1 MTIINKFRE
10 RDIISLITE
19 MLEAESKTGS
29 ICRTVLGP
37 GNDDCAVIDM
47 CDSGLLVATTDMLHR
62 KADFPLGM
70 TPYQIGW
77 MSIAV
82 NLSDIAAMG
91 ARPVGIMTALGLPSG
106 SEVDFVKELV
116 RGMSDCACRYGTKII
131 GGDVDRHDE
140 LTIVGSALGMV
151 DAGQLAMRKG
161 ARPGDLVCV
170 TGQLGTAG
178 AALEALQQGRGVD
191 SEVLEKFYMPV
202 PRIAEGM
209 ALAGSGCLTSMMDIS
224 DGLALSLHDLA
235 AASGVGFHIKG
246 SDIPVHRSVRD
257 MAPVGDMVVNDKVVE
272 AIRDMVVDEKVVEAI
287 GDMVVDDKVVE
298 DKVFEWSVYT
308 GGDFELLFTLNT
320 DCLERAGKV
329 AQFTVIGEV
338 TASGITIEHNG
349 HIADLKPRGFQ
360 QFGDKV

>member
-1 MTIINKFRE
+1 MTTINKISERE
-10 RDIISLITE
+10 IISFITDL
-19 MLEAESKTGS
+19 LEAEPETGS
-29 ICRTVLGP
+29 ICSPVVGP

-47 CDSGLLVATTDMLHR
+47 GGSGLLVATTDMLHR
-62 KADFPLGM
+62 KADFPSGM
-70 TPYQIGW
+70 TPYQMGW

-91 ARPVGIMTALGLPSG
+91 ATPVGIMTALGLPLYV
-106 SEVDFVKELV
+106 EVDFVKELV
-116 RGMSDCACRYGTKII
+116 SGMSACARRYGTKII

-140 LTIVGSALGMV
+140 LTIVGSALGVV
-151 DAGQLAMRKG
+151 DAGELVTRKG

-170 TGQLGTAG
+170 TGETGTAG
-178 AALEALQQGRGVD
+178 AALEALQQGRDVD
-191 SEVLEKFYMPV
+191 PEVLEKFYMPV

-235 AASGVGFHIKG
+235 AASGVGFHIRA
-246 SDIPVHRSVRD
+246 SDIPIHRSVRD
-257 MAPVGDMVVNDKVVE
+257 MAHFGDKVIEDNV
-272 AIRDMVVDEKVVEAI
+272 A
-287 GDMVVDDKVVE
+287 E
-298 DKVFEWSVYT
+298 DKIFEWSLYT

-320 DCLERAGKV
+320 ECLEKAGKV

-338 TASGITIEHNG
+338 TTRGITIEHDG
-349 HIADLKPRGFQ
+349 HIEDVEPRGFQ

>member
-1 MTIINKFRE
+1 MTTINKFSE

-19 MLEAESKTGS
+19 LLEAESETGS
-29 ICRTVLGP
+29 IHDLVVGP

-47 CDSGLLVATTDMLHR
+47 GGSRLLVATTDMLHR
-62 KADFPLGM
+62 KADFPPGM
-70 TPYQIGW
+70 TPYQMGW

-91 ARPVGIMTALGLPSG
+91 ARPVGIMTALGLPLDM
-106 SEVDFVKELV
+106 EVDFVKELV
-116 RGMSDCACRYGTKII
+116 SGMRTCARRYGTKII

-151 DAGQLAMRKG
+151 DAGQLATRES

-170 TGQLGTAG
+170 TGELGTAG
-178 AALEALQQGRGVD
+178 AALEALQQGKDVD
-191 SEVLEKFYMPV
+191 PEVLEKFYMPV

-209 ALAGSGCLTSMMDIS
+209 ALAGSLCLTSMMDIS

-235 AASGVGFHIKG
+235 AASSVGFHIRA

-257 MAPVGDMVVNDKVVE
+257 MAQVRDKV
-272 AIRDMVVDEKVVEAI
+272 I
-287 GDMVVDDKVVE
+287 GDMVVG
-298 DKVFEWSVYT
+298 DKVFEWSLYT

-320 DCLERAGKV
+320 ECLEKAGKV
-329 AQFTVIGEV
+329 ARFTVIGEV
-338 TASGITIEHNG
+338 TASGITIEHDG
-349 HIADLKPRGFQ
+349 HIEDVNPRGFQ

>member
-19 MLEAESKTGS
+19 LLEAESKTRS
-29 ICRTVLGP
+29 IHRPVVGP

-47 CDSGLLVATTDMLHR
+47 GDSGLLVATTDMLHK

-70 TPYQIGW
+70 TPYQMGW

-91 ARPVGIMTALGLPSG
+91 ARPIGIMTALGLPSG
-106 SEVDFVKELV
+106 LEVDFVKELV
-116 RGMSDCACRYGTKII
+116 SGMSDCACWYGTQII

-151 DAGQLAMRKG
+151 DAGQLVTRKG
-161 ARPGDLVCV
+161 AKPGELVCV
-170 TGQLGTAG
+170 TGELGTAG
-178 AALEALQQGRGVD
+178 AALEALQQGREPD
-191 SEVLEKFYMPV
+191 LEVLDKFYMPV

-209 ALAGSGCLTSMMDIS
+209 ALADSGCLTSMMDIS

-235 AASGVGFHIKG
+235 ASSGVGFLIKA

-257 MAPVGDMVVNDKVVE
+257 MATVWDKVVDDR
-272 AIRDMVVDEKVVEAI
+272 AVEVI
-287 GDMVVDDKVVE
+287 GDMVIEDKVVD

-320 DCLERAGKV
+320 DCLEKAVKV
-329 AQFTVIGEV
+329 AQFTVIGKV

-349 HIADLKPRGFQ
+349 HIADMEPRGFQ

>member
-1 MTIINKFRE
+1 MTIINNFRE
-10 RDIISLITE
+10 RDIISLITK
-19 MLEAESKTGS
+19 LLDAESKTGS
-29 ICRTVLGP
+29 IRHTMVGP
-37 GNDDCAVIDM
+37 GNDDCAIIDVGG
-47 CDSGLLVATTDMLHR
+47 SGLLAATTDMLHR

-70 TPYQIGW
+70 TPYQMGW

-91 ARPVGIMTALGLPSG
+91 ARPVGIMTALGLPFG
-106 SEVDFVKELV
+106 LEVDFIKELV
-116 RGMSDCACRYGTKII
+116 KGMSDCARMYGTEII

-140 LTIVGSALGMV
+140 LTIVGSALGLV
-151 DAGQLAMRKG
+151 DAGQLASRKG
-161 ARPGDLVCV
+161 AKPGDLVCV
-170 TGQLGTAG
+170 TGELGTAG
-178 AALEALQQGRGVD
+178 AALDALQQGRKPD
-191 SEVLEKFYMPV
+191 PEVLEKFYMPV

-235 AASGVGFHIKG
+235 AASDVGFHIRS
-246 SDIPVHRSVRD
+246 SDIPVHRCVRD
-257 MAPVGDMVVNDKVVE
+257 MAH
-272 AIRDMVVDEKVVEAI
+272 VVDKI
-287 GDMVVDDKVVE
+287 IE

-320 DCLERAGKV
+320 DCLEKAGKV
-329 AQFTVIGEV
+329 VKFTVLGEV

-349 HIADLKPRGFQ
+349 HIEDVEPRGFQ

>member
-1 MTIINKFRE
+1 MTIINKLRE

-19 MLEAESKTGS
+19 LLEAESETGS
-29 ICRTVLGP
+29 VCRPIVGP

-47 CDSGLLVATTDMLHR
+47 GDSVLLVATTDMLHR
-62 KADFPLGM
+62 KADFPSVM
-70 TPYQIGW
+70 TPYQMGW

-91 ARPVGIMTALGLPSG
+91 ARPVGIMTALGLPQDM
-106 SEVDFVKELV
+106 EVDIVKELV
-116 RGMSDCACRYGTKII
+116 SGMSDCARRYGTQII

-151 DAGQLAMRKG
+151 DAGQLATRKG
-161 ARPGDLVCV
+161 AKLGNLVCV
-170 TGQLGTAG
+170 TGDLGTAG
-178 AALEALQQGRGVD
+178 AALEALHKGRDVD
-191 SEVLEKFYMPV
+191 LEVLEKFYMPV

-235 AASGVGFHIKG
+235 AASGVGFYIRG

-257 MAPVGDMVVNDKVVE
+257 MAPVRDQVVEDKVV
-272 AIRDMVVDEKVVEAI
+272 D
-287 GDMVVDDKVVE
+287 

-320 DCLERAGKV
+320 DCLEKAGKV

-349 HIADLKPRGFQ
+349 HIEDVEPRGFQ

>member
-1 MTIINKFRE
+1 MTIINKFSE

-19 MLEAESKTGS
+19 LLEAESKTGS
-29 ICRTVLGP
+29 IHRPVVGP

-47 CDSGLLVATTDMLHR
+47 GDSGLLVATTDMLHK
-62 KADFPLGM
+62 KADFPSGM
-70 TPYQIGW
+70 TPYQMGW

-82 NLSDIAAMG
+82 NLSDIASMG
-91 ARPVGIMTALGLPSG
+91 ARPIGIMTALGLPSG
-106 SEVDFVKELV
+106 LEVDFVKELV
-116 RGMSDCACRYGTKII
+116 SGMSDCACRYGTQII

-140 LTIVGSALGMV
+140 LTIVGSALGIV
-151 DAGQLAMRKG
+151 DAGQLVTRRG
-161 ARPGDLVCV
+161 AIPGDLVCV
-170 TGQLGTAG
+170 TGELGTAG
-178 AALEALQQGRGVD
+178 AALEALQQGREPD
-191 SEVLEKFYMPV
+191 PEVLEKFYMPV

-235 AASGVGFHIKG
+235 AASGVGFHIKA

-257 MAPVGDMVVNDKVVE
+257 MAPVGDKIIEDKVV
-272 AIRDMVVDEKVVEAI
+272 DDKVIEAI
-287 GDMVVDDKVVE
+287 GDMVVD

-308 GGDFELLFTLNT
+308 GGDFELLFTINT
-320 DCLERAGKV
+320 DCLEKAGKV

-338 TASGITIEHNG
+338 TASGVTIEHNR
-349 HIADLKPRGFQ
+349 HTADMDPRGFQ

>member
-1 MTIINKFRE
+1 MTTINKFSE
-10 RDIISLITE
+10 RNIISLITE
-19 MLEAESKTGS
+19 LLETGS
-29 ICRTVLGP
+29 ETESIRDLVVGP

-47 CDSGLLVATTDMLHR
+47 DGSELLVATTDMLHR
-62 KADFPLGM
+62 KADFPSGM
-70 TPYQIGW
+70 TPYQMGW

-91 ARPVGIMTALGLPSG
+91 ARPVGIMTALGLPLDM
-106 SEVDFVKELV
+106 EVDFVKELV
-116 RGMSDCACRYGTKII
+116 SGMSTCARRYGTKII

-140 LTIVGSALGMV
+140 LTIVGSALGVV
-151 DAGQLAMRKG
+151 DAEQLAMRKG
-161 ARPGDLVCV
+161 AKPGDLVCV
-170 TGQLGTAG
+170 TGELGTAG
-178 AALEALQQGRGVD
+178 AALEALQQGRDVD
-191 SEVLEKFYMPV
+191 PEVLEKFYMPV

-209 ALAGSGCLTSMMDIS
+209 ALAGSLCLTSMMDIS

-235 AASGVGFHIKG
+235 AASGVGFHIKA

-257 MAPVGDMVVNDKVVE
+257 MAPV
-272 AIRDMVVDEKVVEAI
+272 

-349 HIADLKPRGFQ
+349 HTEDVEPRGFQ

>member
-1 MTIINKFRE
+1 MSIINKFSERE
-10 RDIISLITE
+10 IISLITE
-19 MLEAESKTGS
+19 LLEAESKTGS
-29 ICRTVLGP
+29 ICHPVVGP

-47 CDSGLLVATTDMLHR
+47 GGSKLLVATTDMLHR
-62 KADFPLGM
+62 KADFPSGM
-70 TPYQIGW
+70 TPYQMGW

-91 ARPVGIMTALGLPSG
+91 ARPVGIMTALGLPLDM
-106 SEVDFVKELV
+106 EVDFVEELV
-116 RGMSDCACRYGTKII
+116 SGMSACARRYDTEII

-140 LTIVGSALGMV
+140 LTIVGSALGLV
-151 DAGQLAMRKG
+151 DAGQLVTRKG
-161 ARPGDLVCV
+161 AMPGDLVCV
-170 TGQLGTAG
+170 TGESGTAG
-178 AALEALQQGRGVD
+178 AALEALQQGRDVGP
-191 SEVLEKFYMPV
+191 EVLDKFYMPV

-235 AASGVGFHIKG
+235 AASDVGFHIRA

-257 MAPVGDMVVNDKVVE
+257 MAPVGDKVIE
-272 AIRDMVVDEKVVEAI
+272 DN
-287 GDMVVDDKVVE
+287 VVE
-298 DKVFEWSVYT
+298 DKIFRWILYT

-320 DCLERAGKV
+320 ACLEKAGKV

-338 TASGITIEHNG
+338 TARGITIEHNG
-349 HIADLKPRGFQ
+349 HIEDVEPRGFQ

>member
-10 RDIISLITE
+10 RDIISLITGL
-19 MLEAESKTGS
+19 LEPESKTGS
-29 ICRTVLGP
+29 VCRPVVGP
-37 GNDDCAVIDM
+37 GNDDCAVINVGG
-47 CDSGLLVATTDMLHR
+47 SGLLVATTDMLHR
-62 KADFPLGM
+62 KADFPSGM
-70 TPYQIGW
+70 TPYQMGW

-91 ARPVGIMTALGLPSG
+91 ARPVGIMTALGLPPG
-106 SEVDFVKELV
+106 LEVDLVKELV
-116 RGMSDCACRYGTKII
+116 TGMSACARRYGTQII

-161 ARPGDLVCV
+161 AKPGDMVCV
-170 TGQLGTAG
+170 TGELGTAG
-178 AALEALQQGRGVD
+178 AALEALQQGREVD
-191 SEVLEKFYMPV
+191 PEVLEKFYMPV
-202 PRIAEGM
+202 PRIVEGM

-235 AASGVGFHIKG
+235 AASGVGFHIRA

-257 MAPVGDMVVNDKVVE
+257 MATIGDIVVDDKVV
-272 AIRDMVVDEKVVEAI
+272 

-298 DKVFEWSVYT
+298 DMVVDDKVFEWSLYT

-320 DCLERAGKV
+320 DCLENAGKV
-329 AQFTVIGEV
+329 ARFTVIGEV
-338 TASGITIEHNG
+338 TASGITIEREG
-349 HIADLKPRGFQ
+349 HIEDVEPRGFQ

>member
-19 MLEAESKTGS
+19 LLEAESETGS
-29 ICRTVLGP
+29 ISHSVVGP
-37 GNDDCAVIDM
+37 GNDDCAVIDVGG
-47 CDSGLLVATTDMLHR
+47 SGLLVATTDMLHR
-62 KADFPLGM
+62 KADFPSGM
-70 TPYQIGW
+70 TPYQMGW

-91 ARPVGIMTALGLPSG
+91 AKPVGIMTALGLPSNL
-106 SEVDFVKELV
+106 EVDFVKELV
-116 RGMSDCACRYGTKII
+116 SGMSACARRYGTQII

-140 LTIVGSALGMV
+140 LTIVGSALGVV
-151 DAGQLAMRKG
+151 DAGKLATRKG
-161 ARPGDLVCV
+161 AKPGDLVCV
-170 TGQLGTAG
+170 TGELGTAG
-178 AALEALQQGRGVD
+178 AALEALQQGRELD
-191 SEVLEKFYMPV
+191 PEVLEKFYMPV

-224 DGLALSLHDLA
+224 DGLALSLHDFA
-235 AASGVGFHIKG
+235 AASGVGFHIRA

-257 MAPVGDMVVNDKVVE
+257 MAPVGDKVVE
-272 AIRDMVVDEKVVEAI
+272 
-287 GDMVVDDKVVE
+287 DMVVDDKV
-298 DKVFEWSVYT
+298 FEWSLYT

-320 DCLERAGKV
+320 DCLEKAGKV

-338 TASGITIEHNG
+338 TGSGITIEHNG
-349 HIADLKPRGFQ
+349 HIEDVEPRGFQ

>member
-19 MLEAESKTGS
+19 LLEAESETGS
-29 ICRTVLGP
+29 ICRPVVGP

-47 CDSGLLVATTDMLHR
+47 GDSGLLVATTDMLHR
-62 KADFPLGM
+62 KADFPSGM
-70 TPYQIGW
+70 TPYQMGW

-91 ARPVGIMTALGLPSG
+91 ARPVGVMTALGLPPG
-106 SEVDFVKELV
+106 LEVDLVKELV
-116 RGMSDCACRYGTKII
+116 SGMSDCARRYGTQII

-140 LTIVGSALGMV
+140 LTIVGSALGVV
-151 DAGQLAMRKG
+151 DAEQLATRKG
-161 ARPGDLVCV
+161 ARPGDVVCV
-170 TGQLGTAG
+170 TGELGTGG
-178 AALEALQQGRGVD
+178 AALEALQQGRDVD
-191 SEVLEKFYMPV
+191 PEVLEKFYMPV

-235 AASGVGFHIKG
+235 AASGVGFHIRG

-257 MAPVGDMVVNDKVVE
+257 MATIGDKVVE
-272 AIRDMVVDEKVVEAI
+272 DQVA
-287 GDMVVDDKVVE
+287 DDKVVVDMVID
-298 DKVFEWSVYT
+298 DKVFEWSLYT

-320 DCLERAGKV
+320 DCLEKAGKV

-349 HIADLKPRGFQ
+349 HIEDVEPRGFQ

>member
-1 MTIINKFRE
+1 MTIINTLKE
-10 RDIISLITE
+10 RDIVSLITGL
-19 MLEAESKTGS
+19 LEAESKTGS
-29 ICRTVLGP
+29 VCRPVVGP

-62 KADFPLGM
+62 KADFPSGM
-70 TPYQIGW
+70 TPYQMGW

-91 ARPVGIMTALGLPSG
+91 ARPIGIMTALGLPQDM
-106 SEVDFVKELV
+106 EVDIVKELV
-116 RGMSDCACRYGTKII
+116 SGMSDCARKYGTQII

-140 LTIVGSALGMV
+140 LTIVGSALGVV
-151 DAGQLAMRKG
+151 DAGQLATREG
-161 ARPGDLVCV
+161 AKPGDLVCV
-170 TGQLGTAG
+170 TGKLGTAG
-178 AALEALQQGRGVD
+178 AALEALQQGREPD
-191 SEVLEKFYMPV
+191 PEVLEKFYMPV

-209 ALAGSGCLTSMMDIS
+209 ALAGSGCLSSMMDIS

-235 AASGVGFHIKG
+235 AASGVGFHIRG
-246 SDIPVHRSVRD
+246 SDIPVHRSVCD
-257 MAPVGDMVVNDKVVE
+257 MATVGDMVVNDKVVDDK
-272 AIRDMVVDEKVVEAI
+272 AVEVI
-287 GDMVVDDKVVE
+287 GDMVIEDKVVE

-320 DCLERAGKV
+320 DCLEKAGKV
-329 AQFTVIGEV
+329 AKFTVIGKV

-349 HIADLKPRGFQ
+349 HIEDVEPRGFQ

>member
-19 MLEAESKTGS
+19 LLEAESKTGS
-29 ICRTVLGP
+29 VCRPVVGP

-62 KADFPLGM
+62 KADFPSGM

-91 ARPVGIMTALGLPSG
+91 AKPVGIMTALGLPSG
-106 SEVDFVKELV
+106 LEVDFVKELV
-116 RGMSDCACRYGTKII
+116 SGMSDCACRYGTKII

-140 LTIVGSALGMV
+140 LTIVGSALGVV
-151 DAGQLAMRKG
+151 DAGQLATRKG

-170 TGQLGTAG
+170 TGELGTAG

-191 SEVLEKFYMPV
+191 PEVLEKFYMPV

-209 ALAGSGCLTSMMDIS
+209 ALAGSGCLTAMMDIS
-224 DGLALSLHDLA
+224 DGLALSLHDLS
-235 AASGVGFHIKG
+235 AASGMGFHIKAN
-246 SDIPVHRSVRD
+246 DIPVHRSVRD
-257 MAPVGDMVVNDKVVE
+257 MAPVGDMVVNDKVV
-272 AIRDMVVDEKVVEAI
+272 
-287 GDMVVDDKVVE
+287 DDKVF
-298 DKVFEWSVYT
+298 KWSVYT

-320 DCLERAGKV
+320 DCLEKTSEV

-349 HIADLKPRGFQ
+349 HIADLEPRGFQ

>member
-1 MTIINKFRE
+1 MTIINKFME

-19 MLEAESKTGS
+19 LLEAESETGS
-29 ICRTVLGP
+29 VCRPVVGP

-47 CDSGLLVATTDMLHR
+47 GDSGLLVATTDMLHR
-62 KADFPLGM
+62 KADFPSGM
-70 TPYQIGW
+70 TSYQMGW

-91 ARPVGIMTALGLPSG
+91 ARPVGVMTALGLPQDM
-106 SEVDFVKELV
+106 EVDLVKELV
-116 RGMSDCACRYGTKII
+116 KGMSACARRYGTEII

-140 LTIVGSALGMV
+140 LTIVGSALGLV
-151 DAGQLAMRKG
+151 DAGQLAARRG

-170 TGQLGTAG
+170 TGELGTAG
-178 AALEALQQGRGVD
+178 AALEALQQGRDVD
-191 SEVLEKFYMPV
+191 PEVLEKFYMPV

-235 AASGVGFHIKG
+235 AASGVGFHIKA

-257 MAPVGDMVVNDKVVE
+257 MAPV
-272 AIRDMVVDEKVVEAI
+272 

-320 DCLERAGKV
+320 DCLEKAGKV

-349 HIADLKPRGFQ
+349 HIEDVEPRGFQ

>member
-106 SEVDFVKELV
+106 LEVDFVKELV
-116 RGMSDCACRYGTKII
+116 KGMSDCACRYGTKII

-246 SDIPVHRSVRD
+246 GDIPVHRSVRD
-257 MAPVGDMVVNDKVVE
+257 MAPVRDMVVNDKVV
-272 AIRDMVVDEKVVEAI
+272 D
-287 GDMVVDDKVVE
+287 

-320 DCLERAGKV
+320 DCLERGGKV

-349 HIADLKPRGFQ
+349 HIADLEPRGFQ

>member
-106 SEVDFVKELV
+106 LEVDFVKELV

-257 MAPVGDMVVNDKVVE
+257 MAPVGDMVVNDKVV
-272 AIRDMVVDEKVVEAI
+272 DDKVVEAI

-349 HIADLKPRGFQ
+349 HISDLKPRGFQ